1 MTDQTILAGTLII
14 LMGLLIWGKWRYDA
28 VTLLCLAALVLMGIV
43 PANDAFSG
51 FGHPAVVTVALVL
64 LISKG
69 LQEAG
74 MVSLAGNL
82 FSRLTLGENQFLI
95 MIMVIAALLSSFM
108 NNIGA
113 MALLLPITLSV
124 CQKMAWNPSKFL
136 MPLAFASILG
146 GMNTVIGTPPNI
158 IIAQYREEY
167 TGVSFN
173 FFDYSLVGLA
183 VSVLGIL
190 FISIIGYRLVKVRE
204 NTTEITRLIDL
215 KNYLFE
221 VTVRE
226 DSKAIGLRLSEI
238 KKIAGPETE
247 ILGLVNETGAVSS
260 VSMATKIQAGQ
271 ILVIKTSPDDISSI
285 QEALGFEIADNLN
298 TIQESDLDEMEVM
311 VTAGSRLIGRKHEF
325 LKRLASEDLALLG
338 LWRQGAKF
346 RTRLAREAFK
356 VGDVLLLGVR
366 TKDDEGVKQK
376 IKHLGLMPLM
386 ERELQTIPSRSRLL
400 KSLVFFSLAIGLTA
414 FNVVDIVVAFL
425 LCVIAFISIKVLNGN
440 LYRNIEWPVVVM
452 LAAMIPV
459 GQALETS
466 GISLNIANFI
476 SSTTQGMDMPWLIL
490 MVLVITM
497 FVSDIVNNAATA
509 VIMAPIA
516 ANLAIQ
522 AGHPVDPFLMAVAV
536 GASCA
541 FLSPIGHQCNTL
553 VMAPGNYK
561 FGDYW
566 RLGLPLECVIVTIS
580 IPMILF
586 VWT

>member
-1 MTDQTILAGTLII
+1 
-14 LMGLLIWGKWRYDA
+14 MGLLIWGKWRYDA

-82 FSRLTLGENQFLI
+82 FSRLTLSENQFLI

-124 CQKMAWNPSKFL
+124 CQKMGWNPSKFL

-158 IIAQYREEY
+158 IIAQYRQEY

-183 VSVLGIL
+183 VSILGIL
-190 FISIIGYRLVKVRE
+190 FISVIGYRLVKVRE
-204 NTTEITRLIDL
+204 NTTEISRLIDL

-238 KKIAGPETE
+238 KKISGPETE

-260 VSMATKIQAGQ
+260 VSMATKIQPGQ

-285 QEALGFEIADNLN
+285 QEALGFEIAENLN
-298 TIQESDLDEMEVM
+298 TIQESDLDEIEVM
-311 VTAGSRLIGRKHEF
+311 VSAGSRLIGRKHEF

-338 LWRQGAKF
+338 LWRRGAKF

-366 TKDDEGVKQK
+366 TKDDEGVKEK

-400 KSLVFFSLAIGLTA
+400 KSLVFFGLAIGLTA
-414 FNVVDIVVAFL
+414 FNVMDIVVAFL

-476 SSTTQGMDMPWLIL
+476 STTTQGMDMPWLIL
-490 MVLVITM
+490 MILVITM

-566 RLGLPLECVIVTIS
+566 RLGLPLECVIVAIS

>member
-1 MTDQTILAGTLII
+1 
-14 LMGLLIWGKWRYDA
+14 MGLLIWGKWRYDA

-82 FSRLTLGENQFLI
+82 FSRLTLSENQFLI

-124 CQKMAWNPSKFL
+124 CQKMEWNPSKFL

-158 IIAQYREEY
+158 IIAQYRQEY

-183 VSVLGIL
+183 VSILGIL
-190 FISIIGYRLVKVRE
+190 FISVIGYRLVKVRE
-204 NTTEITRLIDL
+204 NTTEISRLIDL

-238 KKIAGPETE
+238 KKISGPETE

-260 VSMATKIQAGQ
+260 VSMATKIQPGQ

-285 QEALGFEIADNLN
+285 QEALGFEIAENLN
-298 TIQESDLDEMEVM
+298 TIQESDLDEIEVM
-311 VTAGSRLIGRKHEF
+311 VSAGSRLIGRKHEF

-338 LWRQGAKF
+338 LWRRGAKF

-366 TKDDEGVKQK
+366 TKDDEGVKEK

-400 KSLVFFSLAIGLTA
+400 KSLVFFGLAIGLTA
-414 FNVVDIVVAFL
+414 FNVMDIVVAFL

-476 SSTTQGMDMPWLIL
+476 STTTQGMDMPWLIL
-490 MVLVITM
+490 MILVITM

-566 RLGLPLECVIVTIS
+566 RLGLPLECVIVAIS

>member
-1 MTDQTILAGTLII
+1 MTDQTILAGALVI

-82 FSRLTLGENQFLI
+82 FSRLTLSENQFLI

-124 CQKMAWNPSKFL
+124 CQKMEWNPSKFL

-158 IIAQYREEY
+158 IIGQYRQEY

-183 VSVLGIL
+183 VSILGIL
-190 FISIIGYRLVKVRE
+190 FISVIGYRLVKVRE
-204 NTTEITRLIDL
+204 NTTEISRLIDL

-238 KKIAGPETE
+238 KKISGPETE

-260 VSMATKIQAGQ
+260 VSMATKIQPGQ

-285 QEALGFEIADNLN
+285 QEALGFEIAENLN
-298 TIQESDLDEMEVM
+298 TIQESDLDEIEVM
-311 VTAGSRLIGRKHEF
+311 VSAGSRLIGRKHEF

-338 LWRQGAKF
+338 LWRRGAKF

-366 TKDDEGVKQK
+366 TKDDEGVKEK

-400 KSLVFFSLAIGLTA
+400 KSLVFFGLAIGLTA
-414 FNVVDIVVAFL
+414 FNVMDIVVAFL

-476 SSTTQGMDMPWLIL
+476 STTTQGMDMPWLIL
-490 MVLVITM
+490 MILVITM

-566 RLGLPLECVIVTIS
+566 RLGLPLECVIVAIS

>member
-1 MTDQTILAGTLII
+1 MTDQTILAGALVI

-82 FSRLTLGENQFLI
+82 FSRLTLSENQFLI

-124 CQKMAWNPSKFL
+124 CQKMEWNPSKFL

-158 IIAQYREEY
+158 IIAQYRQEY

-183 VSVLGIL
+183 VSILGIL
-190 FISIIGYRLVKVRE
+190 FISVIGYRLVKVRE
-204 NTTEITRLIDL
+204 NTTEISRLIDL

-238 KKIAGPETE
+238 KKISGPETE

-260 VSMATKIQAGQ
+260 VSMATKIQPGQ

-285 QEALGFEIADNLN
+285 QEALGFEIAENLN
-298 TIQESDLDEMEVM
+298 TIQESDLDEIEVM
-311 VTAGSRLIGRKHEF
+311 VSAGSRLIGRKHEF

-338 LWRQGAKF
+338 LWRRGAKF

-366 TKDDEGVKQK
+366 TKDDEGVKEK

-400 KSLVFFSLAIGLTA
+400 KSLVFFGLAIGLTA
-414 FNVVDIVVAFL
+414 FNVMDIVVAFL

-466 GISLNIANFI
+466 GISL
-476 SSTTQGMDMPWLIL
+476 
-490 MVLVITM
+490 
-497 FVSDIVNNAATA
+497 
-509 VIMAPIA
+509 
-516 ANLAIQ
+516 
-522 AGHPVDPFLMAVAV
+522 
-536 GASCA
+536 
-541 FLSPIGHQCNTL
+541 
-553 VMAPGNYK
+553 
-561 FGDYW
+561 
-566 RLGLPLECVIVTIS
+566 
-580 IPMILF
+580 
-586 VWT
+586 

>member
-28 VTLLCLAALVLMGIV
+28 VTLLCLAALVLLGIV

-247 ILGLVNETGAVSS
+247 VLGLVNETGAVSS

-414 FNVVDIVVAFL
+414 FNVIDIVVAFL

-476 SSTTQGMDMPWLIL
+476 STTTQGMDMPWLIL

-566 RLGLPLECVIVTIS
+566 RLGLPLECVIVVIS

>member
-1 MTDQTILAGTLII
+1 MTDQTILAGTLVI

-28 VTLLCLAALVLMGIV
+28 VTLLCLAALVLLGIV

-414 FNVVDIVVAFL
+414 FNVVYIVVAFL

-476 SSTTQGMDMPWLIL
+476 STTTQGMDMPWLIL

-566 RLGLPLECVIVTIS
+566 RLGLPLECVIVAIS